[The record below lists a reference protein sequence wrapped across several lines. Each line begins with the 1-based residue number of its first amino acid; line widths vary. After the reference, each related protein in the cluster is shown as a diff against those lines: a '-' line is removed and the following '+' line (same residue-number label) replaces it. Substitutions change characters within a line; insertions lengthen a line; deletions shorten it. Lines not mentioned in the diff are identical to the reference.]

1 MRCWKGETMADKGI
15 YALLAEAQGEMK
27 PPKKDKTG
35 QVGPRK
41 YEYASLD
48 AVLASIKPP
57 LNAKGLFLT
66 QKTATRE
73 AWLAIQTIVVADEVP
88 LVLDEQPYEYDPK
101 PQELGERETYAK
113 RYSLCKAFAIVGE
126 EDTDGDV
133 ERKASK
139 AGRPVRR
146 PEPDADIEEVK
157 ALKAEAVKAG
167 IKEEGVNAWYA
178 AKFGKAPMNKLT
190 HQQLNELKD
199 YLRTVTE
206 DARSLKEGEGDE
218 HQ

>member
-1 MRCWKGETMADKGI
+1 MEKGI
-15 YALLAEAQGEMK
+15 YALLAEAQSEMK
-27 PPKKDKTG
+27 APKKDKTG
-35 QVGPRK
+35 QVGPRW

-57 LNAKGLFLT
+57 LNARGLFLT
-66 QKTATRE
+66 QKTVPHE
-73 AWLAIQTIVVADEVP
+73 SWLVIQTAVATDAVQ
-88 LVLDEQPYEYDPK
+88 LVLDEQPYEYDPN
-101 PQELGERETYAK
+101 PQELGKRETYAK
-113 RYSLCKAFAIVGE
+113 RYSLCKAFAIVGD

-133 ERKASK
+133 EGKAPK
-139 AGRPVRR
+139 VKRPVKR
-146 PEPDADIEEVK
+146 PEPDAGIEEVK
-157 ALKAEAVKAG
+157 VLKAEALEAG

-190 HQQLNELKD
+190 RQQLNELKD

>member
-1 MRCWKGETMADKGI
+1 MEKGI
-15 YALLAEAQGEMK
+15 YTLLAEAQGEMK

-48 AVLASIKPP
+48 AVLASVKPP
-57 LNAKGLFLT
+57 LNARGIFLT

-73 AWLAIQTIVVADEVP
+73 TWLAIQTIVVADEVP
-88 LVLDEQPYEYDPK
+88 LVLDEQPYEYDSN
-101 PQELGERETYAK
+101 PQELGKRETYAK

-126 EDTDGDV
+126 EDTDGYV
-133 ERKASK
+133 ESK
-139 AGRPVRR
+139 ATKAKRPT
-146 PEPDADIEEVK
+146 PKKTEPDAGIEEVK
-157 ALKAEAVKAG
+157 ALKAEALEAG
-167 IKEEGVNAWYA
+167 IKEEGVNAWYT
-178 AKFGKAPMNKLT
+178 AKFGKAPMNRLKPN
-190 HQQLNELKD
+190 QLEELKD

-206 DARSLKEGEGDE
+206 DARSLKEGEGYE

>member
-1 MRCWKGETMADKGI
+1 MEKGI
-15 YALLAEAQGEMK
+15 YTLLAEAQGEMK
-27 PPKKDKTG
+27 SPKKDKTG

-48 AVLASIKPP
+48 AVLASVKPP
-57 LNAKGLFLT
+57 LNARGIFLT

-73 AWLAIQTIVVADEVP
+73 SWLTIQTIVVADEVP
-88 LVLDEQPYEYDPK
+88 LVLDEQPYEYDPN
-101 PQELGERETYAK
+101 PQELGKRETYAK

-133 ERKASK
+133 ERKAPK
-139 AGRPVRR
+139 AKRPANR
-146 PEPDADIEEVK
+146 PEPDAGIEEVK
-157 ALKAEAVKAG
+157 ALKAEALKAG
-167 IKEEGVNAWYA
+167 IKEEGVNAWYT

-190 HQQLNELKD
+190 RQQLEELKD
-199 YLRTVTE
+199 YLLTVTE

>member
-1 MRCWKGETMADKGI
+1 MEKGI

-66 QKTATRE
+66 QRTAFRDDQ
-73 AWLAIQTIVVADEVP
+73 LVIQTVVATDAVQ
-88 LVLDEQPYEYDPK
+88 LVLDEQPYGYDQN
-101 PQELGERETYAK
+101 PQELGKRETYAK

-133 ERKASK
+133 ESK
-139 AGRPVRR
+139 APKAKRPVKR
-146 PEPDADIEEVK
+146 PEPDAGIEEVK
-157 ALKAEAVKAG
+157 ALKAEALEAG

-190 HQQLNELKD
+190 RQQLDELKD
-199 YLRTVTE
+199 YLHTVTE